1 MNFKKNIPLKI
12 KSSKKFKY
20 GTSALVF
27 TAVFV
32 AFIVLINV
40 LVSFI
45 DVRSGGLYVD
55 LTSKGLYEV
64 SEASVKILDGVDIP
78 VEIIFCQDR
87 DKVEDETYL
96 IHTKMLAESY
106 EKNFKNVKIVY
117 KDRIR
122 DVAYFNE
129 NKFNK
134 PGQEINYL
142 SIIVNCPSTGLFK
155 VYSWQNMYKFTEDGR
170 AFAFDGENKIT
181 SAILSVARSE
191 ENMLRAGLVTGHG
204 EDNNHNVQH
213 FLEDLGYAVTSVDLK
228 TVEMQ
233 ELAKYDVLLVCNP
246 KTDFIGMQKNVA
258 AESGAEPSAETD
270 SANESDA
277 NQSEN
282 TSSVTEIQQTGVNE
296 TGKLYDYVYDHFGNV
311 MFFFD
316 PSYASMPE
324 LEELLAD
331 RFGVMWINYCT
342 VWDDGSAIAAFGNNP
357 EEWRFQGFYSTDSTT
372 DGYRIHK
379 SMSEKDYYG
388 TAPKPAFGMSCLL
401 QIPKAQVDA
410 FAVSPIVV
418 TSDTAKAYLGSEEAS
433 APGYP
438 LMTLSKYTRLVGN
451 NDKSG
456 HVVVCGSMGF
466 LDELDSPAYPNADL
480 MKQTLSGMGGNSI
493 LSDIEWKVLD
503 EVEIVQTQD
512 QVNSM
517 MKKLGII
524 IPVIIIVVGAVVFIK
539 RKYL

>member
-12 KSSKKFKY
+12 RSSKKFKY

-155 VYSWQNMYKFTEDGR
+155 VYSWQSMYKFTEDGR

-181 SAILSVARSE
+181 SAILSVA
-191 ENMLRAGLVTGHG
+191 
-204 EDNNHNVQH
+204 
-213 FLEDLGYAVTSVDLK
+213 
-228 TVEMQ
+228 
-233 ELAKYDVLLVCNP
+233 
-246 KTDFIGMQKNVA
+246 
-258 AESGAEPSAETD
+258 
-270 SANESDA
+270 
-277 NQSEN
+277 
-282 TSSVTEIQQTGVNE
+282 
-296 TGKLYDYVYDHFGNV
+296 
-311 MFFFD
+311 
-316 PSYASMPE
+316 
-324 LEELLAD
+324 
-331 RFGVMWINYCT
+331 
-342 VWDDGSAIAAFGNNP
+342 
-357 EEWRFQGFYSTDSTT
+357 
-372 DGYRIHK
+372 
-379 SMSEKDYYG
+379 
-388 TAPKPAFGMSCLL
+388 
-401 QIPKAQVDA
+401 
-410 FAVSPIVV
+410 
-418 TSDTAKAYLGSEEAS
+418 
-433 APGYP
+433 
-438 LMTLSKYTRLVGN
+438 
-451 NDKSG
+451 
-456 HVVVCGSMGF
+456 
-466 LDELDSPAYPNADL
+466 
-480 MKQTLSGMGGNSI
+480 
-493 LSDIEWKVLD
+493 
-503 EVEIVQTQD
+503 
-512 QVNSM
+512 
-517 MKKLGII
+517 
-524 IPVIIIVVGAVVFIK
+524 
-539 RKYL
+539 